1 MAVSGTYNFNLDI
14 DQVIQEATEMIGG
27 EQTLGHEPASARRSI
42 NLMLKDWQNRGV
54 LLWTTETTAVT
65 VAASTTTYDLS
76 SSTIDALEVVL
87 NRDSTDL
94 QLERISPEEY
104 LLIPNKTQTGRPSQ
118 YSIRRG
124 RDNPVLSVWPIPENS
139 TDIMKIERI
148 SELQDVDKSAG
159 QNADMPTRFLPP
171 LTCGLA
177 YYMSMKGYT
186 RQFKSKLGY
195 IPYPGTLNVQLTE
208 KKFSEAISQLSN
220 YEGIKINS
228 FSDGKR
234 TFGWVKCFKSKINN
248 KIDCELILL
257 ERTHHDATIVEFI
270 SKNNIRKSLKI
281 GNKSNVK
288 VKISILGN
296 FS

>member
-65 VAASTTTYDLS
+65 VTSSVGSYSLS

-87 NRDSTDL
+87 NRDSTDI

-104 LLIPNKTQTGRPSQ
+104 LIIPNKTQTGRPSQ

-177 YYMSMKGYT
+177 YYMSMK
-186 RQFKSKLGY
+186 R
-195 IPYPGTLNVQLTE
+195 PGV
-208 KKFSEAISQLSN
+208 EAGRIQMLKTN
-220 YEGIKINS
+220 YE
-228 FSDGKR
+228 
-234 TFGWVKCFKSKINN
+234 
-248 KIDCELILL
+248 ELLARAFQEDR
-257 ERTHHDATIVEFI
+257 ERSTM
-270 SKNNIRKSLKI
+270 
-281 GNKSNVK
+281 K
-288 VKISILGN
+288 VVPRLRYV
-296 FS
+296 